1 MTKPKPPTNEANNP
15 ENSIHPQHGKLLEF
29 LNYVYQ
35 SLPLYN
41 HDADSNVLGFIFE
54 NNVLAFRTT
63 DPYIAQHICRES
75 QEALVNETQIGVRV
89 MLNNRL
95 FVTFGCPGDY

>member
-1 MTKPKPPTNEANNP
+1 MTKPTNPGNR
-15 ENSIHPQHGKLLEF
+15 IHPEHRKLLEF
-29 LNYVYQ
+29 LDYVYQ
-35 SLPLYN
+35 AIPLYN
-41 HDADSNVLGFIFE
+41 YEPDSNVLSFIFE

-63 DPYIAQHICRES
+63 DPYIAQHICCES

-95 FVTFGCPGDY
+95 FFTVGCPGDY